1 LSPLFLCSYL
11 SYLQKSSNNLQK
23 SKKNNQYLK
32 IEKFINNKLRKTKL
46 KIGALDVIINQNSVE
61 VYQQI
66 YFLNPLKRRELWQ
79 TT

>member
-1 LSPLFLCSYL
+1 
-11 SYLQKSSNNLQK
+11 
-23 SKKNNQYLK
+23 
-32 IEKFINNKLRKTKL
+32 
-46 KIGALDVIINQNSVE
+46 LDVIINQNSVE